1 MSIIGDLKFVVGLGA
16 IGAIGYGAYKIYKK
30 IPDVQKGAENAFN
43 QIETD
48 FNQVV
53 GDFQKDPVGA
63 FKEYTPVGQGVKFI
77 EDISVDTK
85 EDIEQSIASF
95 VSENSSIT
103 FEDTL
108 DNPTIQKRLGNDS
121 GGLKITRS
129 PKYNVGKGRI

>member
-1 MSIIGDLKFVVGLGA
+1 MSIIGDLKFIVGLGA

-30 IPDVQKGAENAFN
+30 IPDVQKGAE
-43 QIETD
+43 D
-48 FNQVV
+48 VFNQVV
-53 GDFQKDPVGA
+53 GDFEKDPVEA
-63 FKEYTPVGQGVKFI
+63 FKEYTPLGQGIKFI
-77 EDISVDTK
+77 EDISADPK

-121 GGLKITRS
+121 GGLTITRS